1 MAGEPCNIRL
11 LHTERVYGVPCH
23 SWKLCLSK
31 HNLRMCG
38 TLFSETFVSDND
50 GKFYVFVLATVD
62 EMDTLKGNIK
72 LILNNQ
78 ELMVKAP
85 N

>member
-1 MAGEPCNIRL
+1 
-11 LHTERVYGVPCH
+11 
-23 SWKLCLSK
+23 
-31 HNLRMCG
+31 MCG
-38 TLFSETFVSDND
+38 ALFSETFVSDND
-50 GKFYVFVLATVD
+50 GNFYVFVLATVG
-62 EMDTLKGNIK
+62 EMDTLKGKIK

>member
-1 MAGEPCNIRL
+1 
-11 LHTERVYGVPCH
+11 
-23 SWKLCLSK
+23 
-31 HNLRMCG
+31 MCG
-38 TLFSETFVSDND
+38 ALFSGTFVSDND
-50 GKFYVFVLATVD
+50 GKFYVFVLATAD

-85 N
+85 K